1 MNNNL
6 DLLKENKNPL
16 LLLFLFAL
24 LLHTLL
30 ANFLWAPLGSFGLLW
45 APLGFSSCCSPNQS
59 LKDDFDY
66 KNCLLLTR
74 NYIDKNILVLKF

>member
-30 ANFLWAPLGSFGLLW
+30 ANFLWTPVSSVELFFLL
-45 APLGFSSCCSPNQS
+45 
-59 LKDDFDY
+59 
-66 KNCLLLTR
+66 
-74 NYIDKNILVLKF
+74 